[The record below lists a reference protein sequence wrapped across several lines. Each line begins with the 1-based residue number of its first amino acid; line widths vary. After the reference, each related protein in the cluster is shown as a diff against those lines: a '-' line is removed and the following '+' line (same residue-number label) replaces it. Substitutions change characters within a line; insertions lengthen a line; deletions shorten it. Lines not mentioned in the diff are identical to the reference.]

1 MRLVSYIV
9 QAPTSHLIEW
19 LDEEIPE
26 MVIEMMPDL
35 HLGDLT
41 EPLPRGKGVP
51 RMDGR
56 CSWWVI
62 RIGVL
67 INVHLLPC
75 THSSIH
81 KQRPDQVQHSQNR
94 SLAGIVELTRCTVTK
109 EHANRITRMLQHIL
123 GVVRV
128 DIVDV
133 VILLTWGWSDDE
145 RVRRHS

>member
-41 EPLPRGKGVP
+41 EPLPRRKGVP

-56 CSWWVI
+56 CSWWVV

-81 KQRPDQVQHSQNR
+81 KQRPDQAQHSQNR

-109 EHANRITRMLQHIL
+109 EHANRINRRLQQL
-123 GVVRV
+123 ADVVCV
-128 DIVDV
+128 GKVDV
-133 VILLTWGWSDDE
+133 IELLTGC
-145 RVRRHS
+145 